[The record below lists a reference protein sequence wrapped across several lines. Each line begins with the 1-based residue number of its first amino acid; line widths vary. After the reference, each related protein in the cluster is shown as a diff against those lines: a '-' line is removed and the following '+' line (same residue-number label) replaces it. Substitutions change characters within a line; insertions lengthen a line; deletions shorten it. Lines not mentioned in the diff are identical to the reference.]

1 VIASKASEQVVAAV
15 PPLRI
20 PVLAVVG
27 VGLIGGS
34 LSLSLKRNGVVD
46 KVLGI
51 SHDPASINKALELG
65 IIDTI
70 ASFEQVSQADVIV
83 IATPVSAFESVCNAI
98 KPFLAPRTIITD
110 VCSTKQQVVD
120 MARRS
125 LGDRVG
131 QFVPGHPIA
140 GAETSGPAA
149 ANAFLF
155 EQKQVILAPLQENA
169 SEQIDLLT
177 RLWEACGSTVSS
189 MGAAEHDRIF
199 AAVSHMPH
207 FLSALYMYSLLDAE
221 QTDSKLKYAGSGFRD
236 FTRIAAGP
244 PVMWRDIFSSNRECM
259 LEEITRFQTCLEQAR
274 QMLESGNNEAFEAWL
289 AAAAQA
295 RQDWE
300 NPPS

>member
-1 VIASKASEQVVAAV
+1 MTSKASEHAAAAM
-15 PPLRI
+15 PQLRI

-34 LSLSLKRNGVVD
+34 MALSLKRCGVVG

-65 IIDTI
+65 IVDVI
-70 ASFEQVSQADVIV
+70 ASFEDISQADVIV
-83 IATPVSAFESVCNAI
+83 IATPVSAFESVCSAI
-98 KPFLAPRTIITD
+98 KPFLAPHSIITD
-110 VCSTKQQVVD
+110 VCSTKQQVAA
-120 MARRS
+120 MARRV

-169 SEQIDLLT
+169 PEQIALLT

-189 MGAAEHDRIF
+189 MSAEKHDRIF

-207 FLSALYMYSLLDAE
+207 FLSALYMYSLLDAD
-221 QTDSKLKYAGSGFRD
+221 QTEHKLKYAGSGFRD
-236 FTRIAAGP
+236 FTRIAAGAP
-244 PVMWRDIFSSNRECM
+244 IMWRDIFSSNRECM

-274 QMLESGNNEAFEAWL
+274 QLLESGNNEAFEAWL
-289 AAAAQA
+289 TAAAQA
-295 RQDWE
+295 RRDWE
-300 NPPS
+300 NPRS

>member
-1 VIASKASEQVVAAV
+1 
-15 PPLRI
+15 
-20 PVLAVVG
+20 
-27 VGLIGGS
+27 
-34 LSLSLKRNGVVD
+34 
-46 KVLGI
+46 
-51 SHDPASINKALELG
+51 
-65 IIDTI
+65 
-70 ASFEQVSQADVIV
+70 
-83 IATPVSAFESVCNAI
+83 
-98 KPFLAPRTIITD
+98 
-110 VCSTKQQVVD
+110 VCSTKQQVAA

-155 EQKQVILAPLQENA
+155 EQKQVILAPLQENTP
-169 SEQIDLLT
+169 EQIDLLT

-221 QTDSKLKYAGSGFRD
+221 QIDSKFKYAGSGFRD

-295 RQDWE
+295 RRDWE